1 VVESRLNTPVTTIS
15 LDLAKSLVEDPRWGH
30 NRWHCDIAPVASIR
44 PGELVRA
51 DLRDGL
57 DHQIT
62 VDSGDADI
70 LEMEMRRGHPL
81 TGPFFV
87 QGVRPGD
94 IVEVEI
100 VSIANHSFGFTC
112 VRPGA
117 GLLADYVSG
126 PFLAKWALAGGFAT
140 SDQVPGVRIPDDS
153 FLGIVGVAPSPLR
166 RREYAARE
174 ADLARRGGDVLEPSP
189 VTAVPSGGLV
199 ASEGLR
205 TVPPRE
211 NGGNLDA
218 KYLRAGSCV
227 LLQAQVEGAL
237 VSFGDAHFAQG
248 HGEVCSQAIE
258 MAATVE
264 FTCHIRRPGEGR
276 WRPSLPVIISP
287 PAPGPASRRIVTTGL
302 PVDSAGTNHQ
312 MDLNVAAL
320 SALRQMQAYL
330 IGERGYTAEQAYV
343 ISSVAV
349 DLEILEIVNK
359 ANVLVGAALDLS
371 IFDDSTPP
379 MPLLSAMGSGTA

>member
-1 VVESRLNTPVTTIS
+1 VVEVRVSPATTVS
-15 LDLAKSLVEDPRWGH
+15 LDLTKSLVEDPRSGH
-30 NRWHCDIAPVASIR
+30 NRWHPDIAPIASIR
-44 PGELVRA
+44 PGEVVRA

-62 VDSGDADI
+62 ADSFDEDI

-87 QGVRPGD
+87 EGAQPGD
-94 IVEVEI
+94 IIEVEI
-100 VSIANHSFGFTC
+100 LSIDDHGFGFTC

-126 PFLAKWALAGGFAT
+126 PFLAKWTLADGSAT
-140 SDQVPGVRIPDDS
+140 SDQIPGVRIADDS
-153 FLGIVGVAPSPLR
+153 FLGIVGVAPSHAR
-166 RREYAARE
+166 RNEYAARE
-174 ADLARRGGDVLEPSP
+174 ADLARRGGDVLEPTP
-189 VTAVPSGGLV
+189 VTAVPSVGLP
-199 ASEGLR
+199 ARDGLR

-211 NGGNLDA
+211 NGGNMDA
-218 KYLRAGSCV
+218 KYLRAGST
-227 LLQAQVEGAL
+227 LLLPAQVEGAL
-237 VSFGDAHFAQG
+237 LSLGDAHFAQG

-258 MAATVE
+258 MPATVE
-264 FTCHIRRPGEGR
+264 FTCRIRRPDEGS
-276 WRPSLPVIISP
+276 WRPQAPVIVAA
-287 PAPGPASRRIVTTGL
+287 PAPVPPSRRIVTTGF

-320 SALRQMQAYL
+320 NALLQMQAYL
-330 IGERGYTAEQAYV
+330 IDERGYTAEQAYV

-359 ANVLVGAALDLS
+359 ANVLVGAALDLA
-371 IFDDSTPP
+371 IFDNPEAP
-379 MPLLSAMGSGTA
+379 VFSAARRGIA

>member
-1 VVESRLNTPVTTIS
+1 MVENRLSRPVTTFS
-15 LDLAKSLVEDPRWGH
+15 LDLTKSLFDDPRSGH
-30 NRWHCDIAPVASIR
+30 NRWHCDIPPIASIR

-62 VDSGDADI
+62 AQSGDADI

-87 QGVRPGD
+87 EGVQPGD

-100 VSIANHSFGFTC
+100 LSIANHGFGFTC

-117 GLLADYVSG
+117 GLLAEYVSG
-126 PFLAKWALAGGFAT
+126 PFLAKWTLADGFAR

-153 FLGIVGVAPSPLR
+153 FLGIVGVAPSQAR

-189 VTAVPSGGLV
+189 VTAVPRGGLV

-218 KYLRAGSCV
+218 KYLRAGSTL

-237 VSFGDAHFAQG
+237 VSLGDTHFAQG

-264 FTCHIRRPGEGR
+264 FTCRIRRPDDGR
-276 WRPSLPVIISP
+276 WRPPLPVIIAA
-287 PAPGPASRRIVTTGL
+287 PAPGPAGRRIVTTGL

-330 IGERGYTAEQAYV
+330 IDERGYTAEQAYV

-371 IFDDSTPP
+371 IFDDSEPSL
-379 MPLLSAMGSGTA
+379 PLVSAMHSGSA